1 MDKRQLGELILDS
14 QETMYRVAKTL
25 LCQDED
31 CMDAMQEAIV
41 KAFAGIE
48 SLRHDRMA
56 KTWLIRIL
64 INECYTLLRKKQK
77 LVFLEDYA
85 KPEKGREDRPYSE
98 LYEALERLSEP
109 YRICVTLYYLEGYS
123 VKETA
128 ALLDVPKS
136 TVKTGWQEPGRN
148 CGGNWEKT
156 GKKIM
161 RGGEVKRYE
170 KRNDRQE
177 DERIKRCL
185 PLHAGQYPA
194 DGSCGGKKADGYGKR
209 FAKDRQKADKKNGA
223 SGCRVCRD
231 INERG
236 SSRCKVGAFLF
247 H

>member
-48 SLRHDRMA
+48 NLRHDRMA

-123 VKETA
+123 VKDRRPAGRSGEHGKKPAGKSQGETA
-128 ALLDVPKS
+128 AG
-136 TVKTGWQEPGRN
+136 TGRRRGR
-148 CGGNWEKT
+148 K
-156 GKKIM
+156 
-161 RGGEVKRYE
+161 
-170 KRNDRQE
+170 
-177 DERIKRCL
+177 
-185 PLHAGQYPA
+185 
-194 DGSCGGKKADGYGKR
+194 
-209 FAKDRQKADKKNGA
+209 
-223 SGCRVCRD
+223 
-231 INERG
+231 
-236 SSRCKVGAFLF
+236 
-247 H
+247 